1 MIILQ
6 ATKLWQDYHS
16 LHSKK
21 NTIKT
26 YNQTFTKFNQQFG
39 SKNVNNISSDDI
51 LTFLNQNT
59 EGRKQ
64 STNW

>member
-6 ATKLWQDYHS
+6 ATKLWQEYHS

-26 YNQTFTKFNQQFG
+26 YNQTLTKFTWFPINP
-39 SKNVNNISSDDI
+39 SKMIFEMEKS
-51 LTFLNQNT
+51 
-59 EGRKQ
+59 GK
-64 STNW
+64 